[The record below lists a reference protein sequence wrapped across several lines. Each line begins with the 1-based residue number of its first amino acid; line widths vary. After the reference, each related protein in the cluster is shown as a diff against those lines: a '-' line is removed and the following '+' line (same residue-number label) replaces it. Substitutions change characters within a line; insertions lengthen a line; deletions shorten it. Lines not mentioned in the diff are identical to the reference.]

1 MFLQHNINTY
11 IGNACVFIFVTD
23 DACRSSAASLRVVPR
38 PRESE
43 LYFHCQTYSSIF
55 IFNQFTALLLHWP
68 NKNRPCPSS
77 LSVLVKKPQLIWAG

>member
-1 MFLQHNINTY
+1 MHACLFLSLTMRVVPRLRRY
-11 IGNACVFIFVTD
+11 VPFPGCVAT
-23 DACRSSAASLRVVPR
+23 CRSSAASLRVVPR

-68 NKNRPCPSS
+68 NKNNVFLHC
-77 LSVLVKKPQLIWAG
+77 QF